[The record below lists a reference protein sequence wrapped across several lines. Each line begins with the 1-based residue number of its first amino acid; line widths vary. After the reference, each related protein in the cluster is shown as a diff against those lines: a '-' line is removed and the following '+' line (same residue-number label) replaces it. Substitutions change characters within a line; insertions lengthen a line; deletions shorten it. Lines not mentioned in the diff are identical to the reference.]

1 MDPNKCQYPIC
12 LLPK

>member
-1 MDPNKCQYPIC
+1 MLFHVYIC